1 MQESSTTTTT
11 TNTAAQLNPY
21 GDEMSKKVNAL
32 GTLLLKE
39 VAQSKQA
46 LALYVINNLIAEA
59 KGLGSWEHMMLYA
72 ERQRREA
79 EKEEEERL
87 LKEIFGKKS
96 ARKRLAT
103 KSR

>member
-1 MQESSTTTTT
+1 MQESSTTTT

-46 LALYVINNLIAEA
+46 LALYVINNLITEA
-59 KGLGSWEHMMLYA
+59 KNLGGWERSLPQRGRKGGGGGKVAQEHL
-72 ERQRREA
+72 RQEVSA
-79 EKEEEERL
+79 QKEVPLTPR
-87 LKEIFGKKS
+87 GG
-96 ARKRLAT
+96 R
-103 KSR
+103 

>member
-1 MQESSTTTTT
+1 MQESSTTTT

-46 LALYVINNLIAEA
+46 LALYVINNLITEA
-59 KGLGSWEHMMLYA
+59 KNLGGWERSLSRH
-72 ERQRREA
+72 
-79 EKEEEERL
+79 
-87 LKEIFGKKS
+87 GKSQKS
-96 ARKRLAT
+96 
-103 KSR
+103 SRPQFHPSQ